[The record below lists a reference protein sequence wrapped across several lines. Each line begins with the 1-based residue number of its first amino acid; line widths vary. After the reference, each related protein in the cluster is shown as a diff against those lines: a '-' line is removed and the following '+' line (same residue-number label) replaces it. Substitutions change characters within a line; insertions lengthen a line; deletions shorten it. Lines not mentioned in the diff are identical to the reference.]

1 MILCNMFLPVLVTVL
16 KIGVKMSISWT
27 PGWLGGEH
35 LPLAQVMIPGFWDQ
49 ALHPFGAG
57 SLVLSLPLPAALSNI
72 KSLKNSNNKYLLDV
86 YSVPH
91 SC

>member
-49 ALHPFGAG
+49 VHVGLPAG
-57 SLVLSLPLPAALSNI
+57 SLLLPLPVSLTLSMCL
-72 KSLKNSNNKYLLDV
+72 S
-86 YSVPH
+86 
-91 SC
+91 